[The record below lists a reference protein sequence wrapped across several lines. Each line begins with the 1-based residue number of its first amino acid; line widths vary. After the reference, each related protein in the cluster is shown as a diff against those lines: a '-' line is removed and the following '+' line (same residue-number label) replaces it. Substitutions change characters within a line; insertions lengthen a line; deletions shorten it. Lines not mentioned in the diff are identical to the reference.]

1 MCSNEIKIGNITC
14 ATGWAKEYGAVARAE
29 AAYFAM
35 VNDRGGING
44 TKIKFISLNDGCDSQ
59 KLTKQLVEREGVLLL
74 FSVLGNES
82 NLAIRSYMNQKQ
94 VPQHFLE
101 SSSAVFDD
109 PSRFP
114 WTMVFFT
121 TYRTE
126 GRVYAKYILQN
137 KPAGQ
142 IAVLSAN
149 DDTGREF
156 VAGLHDGLGAKAASM
171 IVQEAVYEDSDSSL
185 DGQLQALKT
194 SGADVFMNFSIGQF
208 ATLAIRKAFTSIGI
222 SCSSFPTPRFLS
234 LHPWNLPA

>member
-1 MCSNEIKIGNITC
+1 MDPFKKRVIPLLLSLFFTLCASAQEPPGTGVSSNEIKIGNITC
-14 ATGWAKEYGAVARAE
+14 VSGWAKEYGAVARAE

-44 TKIKFISLNDGCDSQ
+44 RKIKFISLDDRCDSQ
-59 KLTKQLVEREGVLLL
+59 KSLGLTKQSVEQEGVLLL
-74 FSVLGNES
+74 FSVLGTES
-82 NLAIRSYMNQKQ
+82 NLAIRSCMNQKQ
-94 VPQHFLE
+94 VRQLFLE

-114 WTMVFFT
+114 WTMGFFT

-126 GRVYAKYILQN
+126 GRAYAKDILQN

-156 VAGLHDGLGAKAASM
+156 LAGLHDGLGAKAASM
-171 IVQEAVYEDSDSSL
+171 IVQEAVYQDASY
-185 DGQLQALKT
+185 
-194 SGADVFMNFSIGQF
+194 
-208 ATLAIRKAFTSIGI
+208 R
-222 SCSSFPTPRFLS
+222 P
-234 LHPWNLPA
+234 